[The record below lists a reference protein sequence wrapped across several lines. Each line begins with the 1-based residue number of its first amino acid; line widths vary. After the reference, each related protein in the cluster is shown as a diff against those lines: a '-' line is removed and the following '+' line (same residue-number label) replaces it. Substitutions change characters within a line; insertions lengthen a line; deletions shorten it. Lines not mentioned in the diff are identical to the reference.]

1 MQTALKFS
9 MMNKLLK
16 LKEYKLIKNHIS
28 SSKLPM
34 NLKKKFSIKDLNKI
48 LSFMSVDKKNQSKK
62 INLILLKKIGSPIID
77 KEFGINKLRIFL
89 KNELSH

>member
-16 LKEYKLIKNHIS
+16 LKEYKLIKNHIINS
-28 SSKLPM
+28 NLPM
-34 NLKKKFSIKDLNKI
+34 NLKKNFSIKDLNKI

-62 INLILLKKIGSPIID
+62 INLILLKKIGSPIIN

>member
-9 MMNKLLK
+9 MLNNLLK
-16 LKEYKLIKNHIS
+16 LKEYELIKNHINNS
-28 SSKLPM
+28 NLPM
-34 NLKKKFSIKDLNKI
+34 NLKKNFSIKDLNKI

-62 INLILLKKIGSPIID
+62 INLILLKKIGSPIIH